1 MHKRIHTYIPKYT
14 HTHTHIRTYI
24 HTCMH
29 AYIHTHMH
37 TYMLAC
43 IHAYMHTR
51 THTCIHTH
59 ILTYMHTYMLACI
72 HTYMHTRT
80 HTYRHTYIHTRRLFI
95 ARKVHRTA
103 LIWEFIL
110 DKSLG
115 YSYNAIN
122 SLEKS
127 FVCLCQHLSVG
138 LTGVLAKDGR
148 MYLSRVFC
156 HSDLCYS
163 FVFSA
168 KMCSL
173 WTGE

>member
-1 MHKRIHTYIPKYT
+1 MHACIHTYTHAYIHACMHTRVHAYT
-14 HTHTHIRTYI
+14 HTYI
-24 HTCMH
+24 H
-29 AYIHTHMH
+29 AYIHTS
-37 TYMLAC
+37 
-43 IHAYMHTR
+43 IH
-51 THTCIHTH
+51 
-59 ILTYMHTYMLACI
+59 ACI